1 MKREGNQEKLVLEKE
16 FRGGQNSMPWTLL
29 KSHTLV
35 RWEQTKKKCV
45 IWILQMEIIVDLA
58 RAKGVGEMKT
68 EDR

>member
-35 RWEQTKKKCV
+35 RWEQTKKNVLFGFCKWRLLL
-45 IWILQMEIIVDLA
+45 I
-58 RAKGVGEMKT
+58 
-68 EDR
+68 